1 MCCTTRIVELKSAG
15 ICDKTNSNAFGPPV
29 EIPMARTRR
38 GGNAERV
45 PFFGAS
51 VSLITAGGAL
61 GDFNFCNELVGDVVE
76 VAGGGVF
83 WFCKEIDGAE
93 REGFQGSVTTLFRMS
108 AEEND
113 RQGSAPHDEAQG
125 LDAVHA
131 RHLEIEGHD
140 IGLELFNFFQR
151 ECAVHGGTDNFD
163 RRIARQDRGNQ
174 FPHESG
180 IIDDEDS
187 DAFAHA
193 MAPSGLARE
202 RRERTAG
209 TFRMRT
215 TVPSPRMEAP
225 LTRSLETIS
234 AGRALITSSSS
245 PTRLSTRRPK
255 RFSTAPMT
263 MTKCFFRTGWV
274 SMLRKRLR

>member
-1 MCCTTRIVELKSAG
+1 MANHHVAVSRTDENAAGKEQIAGTRFVNFKSATFVEALG
-15 ICDKTNSNAFGPPV
+15 EHFGETLGHVLHDQNCGMKIRGNLRQNKLQRVWTARGNSDGDDA
-29 EIPMARTRR
+29 ARWKR
-38 GGNAERV
+38 GAR
-45 PFFGAS
+45 PFFWRSGFLDDDRRKFA
-51 VSLITAGGAL
+51 AGGAL
-61 GDFNFCNELVGDVVE
+61 GDFYFCDQLVSNFVE

-83 WFCKEIDGAE
+83 WFCQKIYRAE
-93 REGFQGSVTTLFRMS
+93 GESFERGVATLFRMS

-113 RQGSAPHDEAQG
+113 RQGSAPHDEAKG

-140 IGLELFNFFQR
+140 IGLELCNFFQS

-163 RRIARQDRGNQ
+163 RRVARQDRGNQ

-202 RRERTAG
+202 RREMTA
-209 TFRMRT
+209 
-215 TVPSPRMEAP
+215 
-225 LTRSLETIS
+225 
-234 AGRALITSSSS
+234 
-245 PTRLSTRRPK
+245 
-255 RFSTAPMT
+255 
-263 MTKCFFRTGWV
+263 
-274 SMLRKRLR
+274 